1 MKIKLAIFIGSLFFL
16 GCTSTHKL
24 KVEDFFVEN
33 NQTYAGGF
41 ENANYRIDS
50 NIIELDGK
58 KFLVENTIDTATTVQ
73 RVYYLNNEEILLLFT
88 GEAQVADLSTLDI
101 NSGEIVLKDREMLS
115 DNGIMIISAT
125 LNKKTKEIIAGPEIL
140 TRGFIYVKDYPDLR
154 AYRTYGES
162 KFTQVFIPELVQKY
176 YAQTPFEYLA
186 VRK

>member
-16 GCTSTHKL
+16 GCTSTRKL

-33 NQTYAGGF
+33 DQTYAGGF

-50 NIIELDGK
+50 NITELDGK

-101 NSGEIVLKDREMLS
+101 NSGEIVLKAPLIVGKTWIS
-115 DNGIMIISAT
+115 NGNTYEIISVVEDEIQV
-125 LNKKTKEIIAGPEIL
+125 KKTFKSGIEKIVI
-140 TRGFIYVKDYPDLR
+140 FK
-154 AYRTYGES
+154 
-162 KFTQVFIPELVQKY
+162 K
-176 YAQTPFEYLA
+176 
-186 VRK
+186 

>member
-101 NSGEIVLKDREMLS
+101 NSGEIVLKAPLIVGKTWIS
-115 DNGIMIISAT
+115 NGNTYEIISVVEDEIQV
-125 LNKKTKEIIAGPEIL
+125 KKTFKSGIEEIVI
-140 TRGFIYVKDYPDLR
+140 FK
-154 AYRTYGES
+154 
-162 KFTQVFIPELVQKY
+162 K
-176 YAQTPFEYLA
+176 
-186 VRK
+186 

>member
-24 KVEDFFVEN
+24 KIEDFFVEN

-50 NIIELDGK
+50 NITELDGK

-101 NSGEIVLKDREMLS
+101 NSGEIVLKAPLIVGKTWIS
-115 DNGIMIISAT
+115 NGNTYEIISVVEDEIQV
-125 LNKKTKEIIAGPEIL
+125 KKTFKSGIEKIVI
-140 TRGFIYVKDYPDLR
+140 FK
-154 AYRTYGES
+154 
-162 KFTQVFIPELVQKY
+162 K
-176 YAQTPFEYLA
+176 
-186 VRK
+186 

>member
-33 NQTYAGGF
+33 DQTYAGGF

-50 NIIELDGK
+50 NITELDGK

-101 NSGEIVLKDREMLS
+101 NSGEIVLKAPLIVGKTWIS
-115 DNGIMIISAT
+115 NGNTYEIISVVEDEIQV
-125 LNKKTKEIIAGPEIL
+125 KKTFKSGIEKIVI
-140 TRGFIYVKDYPDLR
+140 FK
-154 AYRTYGES
+154 
-162 KFTQVFIPELVQKY
+162 K
-176 YAQTPFEYLA
+176 
-186 VRK
+186 